1 MRYEGAVYRP
11 PSEARS
17 LILQTTIGC
26 SHNKCTFC
34 YMYKEKQF
42 RVRKLDEIMR
52 DLDDIKAQYGD
63 FTNNVFLA
71 DGNALVLKTEHII
84 EIMNRIKTLF
94 PSSGRIGIY
103 AAPKDI
109 LRKSVE
115 ELKLLKENGLEI
127 AYLGLE
133 SGSDTVLTKV
143 VKGVTQA
150 EMIEAGQKMKAAGIK
165 LSVMVISGLGGKENW
180 HEHAIESAK
189 VVNAIQPDYL
199 ALLTLL
205 TPEGTPL
212 HDSIE
217 KGEFELLDP
226 KDILLET
233 KELVALLELDDCM
246 FRSNH
251 VSNYLSLAGTFPS
264 DKPRLL
270 KEIDRAIDNQSNL
283 RQEWMRQL

>member
-42 RVRKLDEIMR
+42 RVRKMEEILA
-52 DLDDIKAQYGD
+52 DLNEVKSQYGD
-63 FTNNVFLA
+63 ISNNIFLA
-71 DGNALVLKTEHII
+71 DGNALCLSTDKLIKII
-84 EIMNRIKTLF
+84 DTIKELF

-109 LRKSVE
+109 LNKSIE
-115 ELKLLKENGLEI
+115 DLKLLKAHGLDI
-127 AYLGLE
+127 AYLGIE
-133 SGSDTVLTKV
+133 SGSDKVLREV
-143 VKGVTQA
+143 IKGVTQN
-150 EMIEAGQKMKAAGIK
+150 EMIEAGQKMVSAGIR
-165 LSVMVISGLGGKENW
+165 LSVMVISGLGGSDDWE
-180 HEHAIESAK
+180 EHALESAK

-205 TPEGTPL
+205 TPVGTPL
-212 HDSIE
+212 QESIQSGAFKLLSAEDVLKETRLLLSELKLDSC
-217 KGEFELLDP
+217 
-226 KDILLET
+226 
-233 KELVALLELDDCM
+233 V

-251 VSNYLSLAGTFPS
+251 VSNYLSLAGNLPDDQAS
-264 DKPRLL
+264 LL
-270 KEIDRAIDNQSNL
+270 KKIDNAIAGKSGL
-283 RQEWMRQL
+283 RDEWMRQL